1 VRSADSVIFLLI
13 VKMFIFT
20 RRQWKPWCKL
30 WKRRQKRLLFYQ
42 ALAAFYT
49 RNNLNSLLQASK
61 KKQKLYKKRMNLMYK
76 KKMNRLFKKLK
87 TFKKKIIK
95 FQLKYGIYYE

>member
-1 VRSADSVIFLLI
+1 
-13 VKMFIFT
+13 
-20 RRQWKPWCKL
+20 
-30 WKRRQKRLLFYQ
+30 
-42 ALAAFYT
+42 
-49 RNNLNSLLQASK
+49 
-61 KKQKLYKKRMNLMYK
+61 MYK